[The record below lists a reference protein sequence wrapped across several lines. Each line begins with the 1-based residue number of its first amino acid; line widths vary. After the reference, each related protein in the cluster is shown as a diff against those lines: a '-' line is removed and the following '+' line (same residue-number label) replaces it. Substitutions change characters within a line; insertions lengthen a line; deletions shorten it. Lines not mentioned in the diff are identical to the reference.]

1 MSRDPFSFLQS
12 ESPERVRL
20 LLLLALV
27 KKQGGEVS
35 LSLQD
40 LTSIDDGAGLFRR
53 TSDKGDELVLCFARK
68 GAEAYFLVEPS
79 STPEPKPRLRTVQPT
94 TETPMPR
101 RSVHNDLDLALLE
114 EQQAERMQDLQ
125 SHQDRQARR
134 EAGAMPWVT
143 RPS

>member
-1 MSRDPFSFLQS
+1 MRDPFAFLQS

-27 KKQGGEVS
+27 KQQGGEVK
-35 LSLQD
+35 LTLQD

-68 GAEAYFLVEPS
+68 GAEAYFLSEPQPS
-79 STPEPKPRLRTVQPT
+79 PPTRATKVVPQSTDATV
-94 TETPMPR
+94 
-101 RSVHNDLDLALLE
+101 RSRSTVHNDLDLALLE
-114 EQQAERMQDLQ
+114 EQQAERMQELLDRQ
-125 SHQDRQARR
+125 TRQARR
-134 EAGAMPWVT
+134 EAGAVPWTT